1 MKCYFCKKI
10 AVNHS
15 NSLDLK
21 KYKVAILIIF
31 GSCIM
36 HFSSFSQSSYS
47 INFGVL
53 TGKNGNFL
61 SDSINGFEFKNF
73 RNGYNIEAKA
83 HFGTFSIF
91 ISPSISYQSYTVTKN
106 YNQINPFVN
115 DSYVKSLK
123 AKGTVGFQ
131 AGLLKKKMI
140 LRAGS
145 GLNYN
150 YIVMIDKNDQG
161 INFQTLRDNFL
172 AYNIDFELDFYFLRI
187 GLAYEKSF
195 SKILQNT
202 DKLDFLIFS
211 VGIKI

>member
-1 MKCYFCKKI
+1 MKCYFCEKI
-10 AVNHS
+10 AVKHS
-15 NSLDLK
+15 NNLDLK

-31 GSCIM
+31 GSCILN
-36 HFSSFSQSSYS
+36 FSSYAQSSYS

-53 TGKNGNFL
+53 TGKNGNYL
-61 SDSINGFEFKNF
+61 SDTINGFELKNF
-73 RNGYNIEAKA
+73 RNGYNLEAKA

-91 ISPSISYQSYTVTKN
+91 ISPSVSYQSYTVSNT
-106 YNQINPFVN
+106 YNEINPFVKN
-115 DSYVKSLK
+115 SSVKSLK
-123 AKGTVGFQ
+123 AKGTIGFQ

-150 YIVMIDKNDQG
+150 YIIMIDKNDQG
-161 INFQTLRDNFL
+161 VNFQTLRDNYL
-172 AYNIDFELDFYFLRI
+172 AYNMDFELDFYFLRL

-195 SKILQNT
+195 SKILQET

-211 VGIKI
+211 VGIRF